1 MRCRVL
7 QFAPFYYRQDLFANF
22 MTVSVFGINHVSA
35 PVAVRERLAFGPD
48 IVVPA
53 LQDLTRDLAMPEAVI
68 LSTCNRVEL
77 YLAGDHPQQ
86 AVAAWLQKN
95 RHVSADD
102 LQRCL
107 YVYQENDAIRHLMR
121 VACGLDSMVLGE
133 PQILGQLKDAFAT
146 AQNAGT
152 VGFELSK
159 LFQQSFTVAKQVR
172 TDTAIGQSA
181 VSVAFAAVQL
191 AKRIFTDLAD
201 TTSLFIGAGE
211 TIQLA
216 AQHLTQQGARDIIVA
231 NRTVAR
237 AEELACLYQ
246 GEAISLSEI
255 PDVLHRADIVIS
267 STASPLPI
275 IGKGVV
281 ERAIKARRHK
291 PMFMVDLA
299 VPRDIEAEV
308 AQLDDIF
315 LYSVDD
321 LNGVVQEN
329 LKSRQEAARE
339 AERIIAD
346 QVEQFLAWQR
356 ERRAAST
363 IKDLREQW
371 RALQDAEL
379 QWALQKLA
387 AGESAEDVLRQFSHR
402 LGNKFLHAPTERL
415 RSAASNGEQHTL
427 ESVRSV
433 FDLDR
438 STES

>member
-1 MRCRVL
+1 
-7 QFAPFYYRQDLFANF
+7 
-22 MTVSVFGINHVSA
+22 MTVTVFGINHVSA
-35 PVAVRERLAFGPD
+35 PVAIRERLAFSPD
-48 IVVPA
+48 IIVPA

-77 YLAGDHPQQ
+77 YLSGDHPVT
-86 AVAAWLQKN
+86 AVRDWLQHH
-95 RHVSADD
+95 RRVSAED

-107 YVYQENDAIRHLMR
+107 YVREESDAIRHLMR
-121 VACGLDSMVLGE
+121 VACGLDSMILGE
-133 PQILGQLKDAFAT
+133 PQILGQLKEAFAT

-152 VGFELSK
+152 VGFELSR

-216 AQHLTQQGARDIIVA
+216 AQHLTQQGARHVIVA
-231 NRTVAR
+231 NRTVNR
-237 AEELACLYQ
+237 AEELANMYD
-246 GEAISLSEI
+246 GEAISLSAI
-255 PDVLHRADIVIS
+255 PDILSRADIVIS

-281 ERAIKARRHK
+281 ERAIKARKHK

-308 AQLDDIF
+308 AELDDIF

-329 LKSRQEAARE
+329 LKARQEAAIQ
-339 AERIIAD
+339 AELIIAT
-346 QVEQFLAWQR
+346 QVEQFQSWQR

-363 IKDLREQW
+363 IKDLRDQW
-371 RALQDAEL
+371 QQVQEAELARALQRI
-379 QWALQKLA
+379 A
-387 AGESAEDVLRQFSHR
+387 AGDSAEEVLRHFSHR

-427 ESVRSV
+427 ESVRRL

-438 STES
+438 SSS